1 MSDIQPLSW
10 PEGCPSGGPVR
21 RLACRR
27 AADSSALG
35 ARRRTPT
42 TTWRLRPVAFSA
54 RVEATHRTRS
64 WRLTEW
70 LSMTRAD
77 GRISRP
83 TRSQ

>member
-42 TTWRLRPVAFSA
+42 TTWRLRPVAFLPASKP
-54 RVEATHRTRS
+54 RTAPGAGDLQSGCR
-64 WRLTEW
+64 
-70 LSMTRAD
+70 
-77 GRISRP
+77 
-83 TRSQ
+83 